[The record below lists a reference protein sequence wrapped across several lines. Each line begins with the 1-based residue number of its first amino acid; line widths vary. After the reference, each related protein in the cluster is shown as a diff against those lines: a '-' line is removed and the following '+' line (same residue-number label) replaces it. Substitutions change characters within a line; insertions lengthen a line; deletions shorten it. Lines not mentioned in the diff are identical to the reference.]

1 MRMFQRKSLIC
12 IVSIIFLITASA
24 APILAQEEEERQN
37 EDLRME
43 EVVYDA
49 LILRPLGL
57 LGTAFGTALWVVM
70 SPFTV
75 WGGNWGKTA
84 KVLIK
89 EPGKYTFS
97 RPLGAIDE
105 PYPYEED
112 YE

>member
-1 MRMFQRKSLIC
+1 MFQRKSLIC

-24 APILAQEEEERQN
+24 APILAQEEEAEQN
-37 EDLRME
+37 EDLRVE
-43 EVVYDA
+43 EVVYDFV
-49 LILRPLGL
+49 LLRPLGL
-57 LGTAFGTALWVVM
+57 AATTLGAAFWVIT

-97 RPLGAIDE
+97 RPIGAIDE
-105 PYPYEED
+105 PYPYED
-112 YE
+112 D